1 LASLKE
7 RHSEAGNRLL
17 SSKKGAG
24 GGGGG
29 YRPSSNSSI
38 KSKARGR
45 SKEAEQA
52 KLHRAERGWNNYSKR
67 QDSHNY
73 ALGKSKCAPSSTFLS
88 LAQNS
93 QRNAQVDHAVMNKTG
108 SSFVAPV
115 GGGRQQQGT
124 GTQYGNTK
132 RDVHAMWNQ
141 FKVVLKAETIK
152 WASTR
157 SSRHGNK
164 IMVCVP
170 QPLPS
175 LTWLISLTGA
185 FESKTND
192 PHHNK

>member
-1 LASLKE
+1 MSSLKE

-17 SSKKGAG
+17 SSRGATSGSSAGAG
-24 GGGGG
+24 G
-29 YRPSSNSSI
+29 YRSSSSI
-38 KSKARGR
+38 KSKTRGN

-52 KLHRAERGWNNYSKR
+52 KLHRAERGWNNFSKR

-73 ALGKSKCAPSSTFLS
+73 ALGKGKCSPSSTFLS

-93 QRNAQVDHAVMNKTG
+93 QHNAQVDHAVVNKTG
-108 SSFVAPV
+108 SSFAGPV
-115 GGGRQQQGT
+115 GKGYGA
-124 GTQYGNTK
+124 QYGNTK

-164 IMVCVP
+164 IMVSYHSF
-170 QPLPS
+170 PS
-175 LTWLISLTGA
+175 HPIVLRN
-185 FESKTND
+185 F
-192 PHHNK
+192 